1 MRKNKTKVKPYISG
15 YADKSNYD
23 FSYGASVSKG
33 PLSLSINQSRG
44 VGYTPETDVNL
55 SLSIPIT
62 QRAKGNRKKL

>member
-23 FSYGASVSKG
+23 FSYGTSVSKG

-62 QRAKGNRKKL
+62 QRAKGKRKKL